1 MTSLCAKRDA
11 SGASVESDQIVAKP
25 SSPSMRRTLTHPLF
39 WLTLQIALTVI
50 FVGAAGG
57 LEARRVPDTRSYE
70 IASDLD
76 TLGERLGY
84 YRSIG
89 YPLFLDAVKAVGLTQ
104 QAIPSIQLAAY
115 ILALYLFWWALWR
128 FSGSKWLAYAATF
141 PLPWAAVMELV
152 NRIQPDFLSAA
163 ATIAAV
169 SITFLLV
176 TKPRS
181 LWLWTGFLLS
191 AMAAYHL
198 RPAAVFLI
206 GFLPLLGGVVFWIR
220 NSGSRPRAIRFA
232 LLLMLAT
239 VMPYW
244 GFCTLRLVSV
254 GHFGLVS
261 FGGTNLAGLAANFI
275 SGGLITELPQEH
287 RPLAR
292 GMLKL
297 RRRIGLEPMMKGD
310 RAEEFFAQYSDNI
323 WKVANPAGKFELR
336 KRKLDL
342 ERTGAQDR
350 WRQNAAWQ
358 RQPEM
363 VARNTIVGAMSKS
376 VIRNRLHLYFS
387 WVRAAQR
394 YGLRQLTDYLW
405 IVGPFLLSLIS
416 LPLMLL
422 RCRKAPTSSVR
433 IRDDPD
439 PADHPTTQQTLIAL
453 LILGVGFFSGYLFL
467 VSLISFPFTRY
478 FQSMILFAPTM
489 LCAQL
494 FAIWRQI
501 VSPNPV

>member
-1 MTSLCAKRDA
+1 
-11 SGASVESDQIVAKP
+11 
-25 SSPSMRRTLTHPLF
+25 MRRAFHHPLF
-39 WLTLQIALTVI
+39 WLTLQVALTVI

-84 YRSIG
+84 YRSVG
-89 YPLFLDAVKAVGLTQ
+89 YPIFLNVVEGIGLPQKALS
-104 QAIPSIQLAAY
+104 AIQLAGY
-115 ILALYLFWWALWR
+115 LLALYAFWWALWR

-141 PLPWAAVMELV
+141 PLPWAAVMDLV

-163 ATIAAV
+163 ATLAAV
-169 SITFLLV
+169 SIVFLLA
-176 TKPRS
+176 TKPTS
-181 LWLWTGFLLS
+181 LWLWAGFLLS
-191 AMAAYHL
+191 VLAAYQL

-206 GFLPLLGGVVFWIR
+206 VFLPLLGGILIWIR
-220 NSGSRPRAIRFA
+220 NQKSVAKAIRIT
-232 LLLMLAT
+232 LLLALAT
-239 VMPYW
+239 LIPYW
-244 GFCTLRLVSV
+244 SFCTLRLVSV

-275 SGGLITELPQEH
+275 SGRLVTELPQEH
-287 RPLAR
+287 RRLAR
-292 GMLKL
+292 RMLKL
-297 RRRIGLEPMMKGD
+297 RRRIGWEPMKKGD

-336 KRKLDL
+336 NRRLDL
-342 ERTGAQDR
+342 AREDALDR
-350 WRQNAAWQ
+350 LGKSGAAWQ
-358 RQPEM
+358 RQPDM

-376 VIRNRLHLYFS
+376 VIRNRSDLYLA

-405 IVGPFLLSLIS
+405 IVGPFLLTLVS
-416 LPLMLL
+416 LPILL
-422 RCRKAPTSSVR
+422 IRCRQSSAFLGVQRGAPEQE
-433 IRDDPD
+433 
-439 PADHPTTQQTLIAL
+439 DHPTTQQTLVAL
-453 LILGVGFFSGYLFL
+453 AILGIGFFSGYLFL
-467 VSLISFPFTRY
+467 VSLVSFPFPRY
-478 FQSMILFAPTM
+478 FQSMILFIPTM

-501 VSPNPV
+501 VKPDLG